1 VFGYTGL
8 VSVGQNLDNAPLF
21 SQRNW
26 CLAMANERISIHGIW
41 TSRWVFILAATGSAV
56 GLGNIW
62 KFPYMAGV
70 YGGGAFVL
78 VYLLCIALIGVPI
91 MLAETVLGR
100 RGRQSPVNTLRSL
113 ALQAGASARW
123 SWVAIMGMVA
133 ALLILSFYSVVAGWS
148 LDYIIGMGRGE
159 FVGID
164 GDSAGARFGG
174 LTADPWRLTLW
185 HSLFML
191 VTGIIIARGVV
202 AGLEKSLRIMMPL
215 LFGLLIILLGYS
227 MTTGYFTQGLTFL
240 FHFDLSEVPDGILA
254 AMGHA
259 FFTLSIGVGSIM
271 VFGSYMPKKSSIG
284 GTVMTVALL
293 DTVVALTAGMALF
306 PIVFAAGLEPT
317 GGPGLMF
324 VTLPIAFGNIA
335 LGQVFGLLFFVLVAM
350 AAWSSA
356 ISMLEPAVAYWVERT
371 GRTRTQ
377 ITAAIALVC
386 WTVGLVTVLSF
397 NVLADARFFV
407 ADESGWSLF
416 KWTTEG
422 GKTLFESIDYLTS
435 RIMLPL
441 GGLLFAVF
449 AGWILGREVFRAELA
464 LRHPRLFPVVYWL
477 LRYVAPVGVLI
488 VFVTELLK

>member
-1 VFGYTGL
+1 
-8 VSVGQNLDNAPLF
+8 
-21 SQRNW
+21 
-26 CLAMANERISIHGIW
+26 MANERISIHGIW

-215 LFGLLIILLGYS
+215 LFVLLIVLL
-227 MTTGYFTQGLTFL
+227 
-240 FHFDLSEVPDGILA
+240 
-254 AMGHA
+254 
-259 FFTLSIGVGSIM
+259 
-271 VFGSYMPKKSSIG
+271 GSYMPKKSSIG
-284 GTVMTVALL
+284 GTVMPVALL

-386 WTVGLVTVLSF
+386 WIVGLGTVLSF

-407 ADESGWSLF
+407 TDESGWSLF